1 MLEVVVGQ
9 QPSQEEVQ
17 KAWAKYS
24 ILLLA
29 LLPTGKPSV
38 AVAFALVLAGKKSSL
53 DTFEC
58 TVRLLAKIARIR
70 YFFAEMYT
78 KNFFGIAV
86 NSRYL
91 ALLAGC

>member
-1 MLEVVVGQ
+1 MHIGRHVLEVVVGQ

-38 AVAFALVLAGKKSSL
+38 AVAFTLGLAEKNNPV
-53 DTFEC
+53 EI
-58 TVRLLAKIARIR
+58 RLS
-70 YFFAEMYT
+70 AEYD
-78 KNFFGIAV
+78 F
-86 NSRYL
+86 
-91 ALLAGC
+91 